1 MMYSFKEYILHLES
15 KNTHLEHI
23 EDELINLGKDGVERA
38 FAMFTSL
45 VETLQGHADNPV
57 DITTKWDGAPAI
69 FAGTDPAD
77 GKFFVGTKAVF
88 GKFPKMNKRIT
99 DINRNHG
106 DVKRGD
112 STQNKSSLRK
122 KLKTAFKTLKNL
134 GIDGYVLQ
142 GDMLYTKDSI
152 RKATI
157 DGQEHIVFKPNT
169 ITYAVPVNSELAERM
184 LSSEMGIVFH
194 TMYTGGPSIH
204 DMSASF
210 GFKADRLVEH
220 PSVWFDDA
228 TFKDVSGQVNL
239 TPKEST
245 DIANMVRECRNHY
258 WQIQHVFEF
267 LNKTEKISDLKTE
280 LKAHINSAIRTRGEF
295 EADPVKFADS
305 FIDRYITKTTGA
317 IEKLKTE
324 TGQQRK
330 RHAMEQG
337 VEFLNENRENIQM
350 MYDLYMKL
358 IDIKNIFVDK
368 LSNLRALDSF
378 IEQDDGS
385 FKVTKPEGFV
395 AVDHI
400 GNAVKLVDRLEFS
413 KANFDPDKKF
423 G

>member
-1 MMYSFKEYILHLES
+1 MFTFKEFVVHLES

-45 VETLQGHADNPV
+45 VDTLQGHADKPV

-69 FAGTDPAD
+69 FAGTDPGD

-88 GKFPKMNKRIT
+88 SKLPKLNKRIT
-99 DINRNHG
+99 DIDRNHG

-112 STQNKSSLRK
+112 STQDKSSLRK
-122 KLKTAFKTLKNL
+122 KLKTAFKCLKNL

-152 RKATI
+152 RTATI
-157 DGQEHIVFKPNT
+157 DGTEHIVFKPNT
-169 ITYAVPVNSELAERM
+169 ITYAVPSDSDLAKRM
-184 LSSEMGIVFH
+184 LASDMGIVFH
-194 TMYTGGPSIH
+194 TMYTGGPSIR

-210 GFKADRLVEH
+210 GFKADRLNEH
-220 PSVWFDDA
+220 SSVWFDDA
-228 TFKDVSGQVNL
+228 TFKDVSGQVQL
-239 TPKEST
+239 TPREST
-245 DIANMVRECRNHY
+245 DIANMIRECRNHY

-267 LNKTEKISDLKTE
+267 LDQTERMSDLKVE
-280 LKAHINSAIRTRGEF
+280 LKAHINSAIKTQGEF
-295 EADPVKFADS
+295 EADPVEFANS
-305 FIDRYITKTTGA
+305 FINRYITKTTA
-317 IEKLKTE
+317 ALDKLKTE
-324 TGQQRK
+324 AGQERK
-330 RHAMEQG
+330 KKAMERG
-337 VEFLNENRENIQM
+337 VQFLEENIQNIQM
-350 MYDLYMKL
+350 MYDLYLKL
-358 IDIKNIFVDK
+358 MSIKNIFIDK

-378 IEQDDGS
+378 IEQEDGS

-413 KANFDPDKKF
+413 KANFDPNKKF
-423 G
+423 A